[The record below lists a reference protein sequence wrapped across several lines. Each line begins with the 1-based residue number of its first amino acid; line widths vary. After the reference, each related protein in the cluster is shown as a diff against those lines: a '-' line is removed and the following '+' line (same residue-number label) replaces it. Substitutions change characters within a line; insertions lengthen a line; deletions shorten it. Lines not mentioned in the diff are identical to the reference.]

1 MEKSEMMELA
11 TIVATAVVDALEG
24 KRVINCG
31 HNTVHNKPEKSAYSK
46 TEALLYNYNGFK
58 RIVEEREQ
66 QIDEILVYGVPENKG
81 VREFVQKGGMPH
93 GLVTEEEAV
102 NTAVAHIRRSVEG
115 TVAAIDLI
123 DNALDGLKND
133 PYYDVLPMT
142 YFEGRT
148 QEDIADHIGCSQVSI
163 SKNKHRLVKE
173 LSLKL
178 FPDQVIREM
187 LS

>member
-1 MEKSEMMELA
+1 MEKSEMIEFA
-11 TIVATAVVDALEG
+11 TIVAGAVVDALEG
-24 KRVINCG
+24 KKVINCG
-31 HNTVHNKPEKSAYSK
+31 HNVVHNKPEKSAYSK

-58 RIVEEREQ
+58 RIVEEREEE
-66 QIDEILVYGVPENKG
+66 IAEILTYGVPQNKG

-102 NTAVAHIRRSVEG
+102 NNAVASIRHSVEG
-115 TVAAIDLI
+115 TIAAINLI
-123 DNALDGLKND
+123 DKAMDGLRND
-133 PYYDVLPMT
+133 PYYEVLPMT

-148 QEDIADHIGCSQVSI
+148 QEDIADYIGCSQVSI
-163 SKNKHRLVKE
+163 SKNKNRLVKE